1 MISIVFASNYFN
13 HHERCLCDELY
24 SNPEVKFTFI
34 QTEDMAEERKKLGW
48 AIDLSD
54 FPYIISA
61 SGNDYGRSKAV
72 ELCSTADVLI
82 LGSAP
87 YEFVAQRVRDNKLTF
102 YYAERLFRRGLWHL
116 INPRTFISVLR
127 RFIIPGRK
135 SNFYLLAASGYTA
148 IDTSRIYAFGQG
160 RFKWG
165 HFIEV
170 GSQAHL
176 KLNDRNDR
184 LRLLWAGR
192 FLPLKHPEYPIRIA
206 DTLKKRG
213 TNFHLDIIGSG
224 VLEPELKKM
233 IQKSH
238 LEDVITIHRP
248 MKPQEVRSYMEQADI
263 YMFTSDF
270 NEGWGAV
277 LGEAMT
283 SGCAVVTS
291 HGIGATPFLVEHKKN
306 GLIYETGKYDSF
318 ERNVIKLTED
328 ENLRLLVSKNARQTM
343 LTQWNAKIAAERFYR
358 LCKSILQGGAAI
370 YFEQGPLSK
379 AELLT
384 NNWFKDDTI

>member
-13 HHERCLCDELY
+13 HHEQCLCDELY
-24 SNPEVKFTFI
+24 SNPEVKFTFV
-34 QTEDMAEERKKLGW
+34 QTEDMSEERKKLGW

-102 YYAERLFRRGLWHL
+102 YYAERLFRQGLWHL
-116 INPRTFISVLR
+116 LNPGTFISVLR

-148 IDTSRIYAFGQG
+148 IDMSRIYAFGQG

-170 GSQAHL
+170 DSQVHL
-176 KLNDRNDR
+176 NLNDRNDR

-238 LEDVITIHRP
+238 LEDVVTIHRP

-277 LGEAMT
+277 LGEAMA

-328 ENLRLLVSKNARQTM
+328 ENLRLLLSKNARQTM

-358 LCKSILQGGAAI
+358 LCKSILQGGEAI
-370 YFEQGPLSK
+370 YSEQGPLSK

>member
-24 SNPEVKFTFI
+24 SNPEVKFTFV
-34 QTEDMAEERKKLGW
+34 QTEDMSEERKKLGW

-102 YYAERLFRRGLWHL
+102 YYAERLFRQGLWHL
-116 INPRTFISVLR
+116 LNPGTFISVLR

-224 VLEPELKKM
+224 VLESELK
-233 IQKSH
+233 
-238 LEDVITIHRP
+238 R
-248 MKPQEVRSYMEQADI
+248 
-263 YMFTSDF
+263 
-270 NEGWGAV
+270 
-277 LGEAMT
+277 
-283 SGCAVVTS
+283 
-291 HGIGATPFLVEHKKN
+291 
-306 GLIYETGKYDSF
+306 
-318 ERNVIKLTED
+318 
-328 ENLRLLVSKNARQTM
+328 
-343 LTQWNAKIAAERFYR
+343 
-358 LCKSILQGGAAI
+358 
-370 YFEQGPLSK
+370 
-379 AELLT
+379 
-384 NNWFKDDTI
+384 

>member
-13 HHERCLCDELY
+13 HHEQCLCDELY
-24 SNPEVKFTFI
+24 SNPEVKFTFV
-34 QTEDMAEERKKLGW
+34 QTEDMSEERKKLGW

-61 SGNDYGRSKAV
+61 SGNDYGRSNAV

-102 YYAERLFRRGLWHL
+102 YYAERLFRQGLWHL
-116 INPRTFISVLR
+116 LNPGTFISVLR

-148 IDTSRIYAFGQG
+148 IDMSRIYAFGQG

-170 GSQAHL
+170 DSQVHL
-176 KLNDRNDR
+176 NLNDRNDR
-184 LRLLWAGR
+184 LRLFWAGR

-238 LEDVITIHRP
+238 LEDVVTIHRP

-277 LGEAMT
+277 LGEAMA

-328 ENLRLLVSKNARQTM
+328 ENLRLLLSKNARQTM

-358 LCKSILQGGAAI
+358 LCKSILQGGEAI
-370 YFEQGPLSK
+370 YSEQGPLSK